1 MLMANF
7 ADARSPALDC
17 LANLNFE
24 LKVEP
29 SPNFSHPD
37 KTPITSP
44 AAALQG
50 SVLGTHP
57 AIILFEKTL
66 QFLGCTPICGGPH
79 WLDSQAP
86 NLCYIP

>member
-1 MLMANF
+1 MLVANL
-7 ADARSPALDC
+7 ADARSAAFDC

-29 SPNFSHPD
+29 SPNFSHTD

-50 SVLGTHP
+50 SVLGVHP
-57 AIILFEKTL
+57 AIILFKKAL
-66 QFLGCTPICGGPH
+66 QFLGCTPEQLPPRA
-79 WLDSQAP
+79 S
-86 NLCYIP
+86 